1 MTQLEQERKEGK
13 DDEKKK
19 ETKTCQMTSGGVV
32 SVNQTG
38 VRITRCTIRVKKEA
52 ETCRKEEWRDEMKEG
67 KKREVRVY
75 YLLDCLAIVL

>member
-1 MTQLEQERKEGK
+1 M
-13 DDEKKK
+13 
-19 ETKTCQMTSGGVV
+19 V